1 MDKKPRVLFLS
12 IRSSVRGQMA
22 EGFLRTLAGDRF
34 IATSGGIESA
44 GEIDPIAA
52 EVMAEAGIDIT
63 AQRPK
68 NVAEWFKEH
77 FSYVITLADMAKE
90 RSPVFPFTPHL
101 LHWSLKDPSLVEGP
115 EEEKKRAF
123 REVRDEIK
131 DSVRKFVEETAAA
144 AQSAATSVSSVTP

>member
-1 MDKKPRVLFLS
+1 
-12 IRSSVRGQMA
+12 MA
-22 EGFLRTLAGDRF
+22 EGFLRALADDRF
-34 IATSGGIESA
+34 VATSGGIETA

-63 AQRPK
+63 SERPK
-68 NVAEWFKEH
+68 NVSEWFKEH
-77 FSYVITLADMAKE
+77 FSYVITLADMTKE

-123 REVRDEIK
+123 REVRDEIGVN
-131 DSVRKFVEETAAA
+131 VRKFVEETAAA
-144 AQSAATSVSSVTP
+144 G